1 MRSLSHPFFIFEFHR
16 AVSRC
21 ADFSTQKVPVDAL
34 PSHCPP
40 THSTSP
46 PLSQSS
52 PVPAPARMPSTT
64 NYPLAEVEHEPHHH
78 RRVSQPHRATSA
90 FIPGAQPTQESSS
103 SSTSNEHTYNGG
115 DVELLEDELYP
126 KDSYYKGTY
135 WADLPRAGAFFPPLS
150 FASSSRIQRGLPAFL
165 AVVFFFPSSPRAS
178 KVGHLAVEPGGQA

>member
-1 MRSLSHPFFIFEFHR
+1 
-16 AVSRC
+16 
-21 ADFSTQKVPVDAL
+21 
-34 PSHCPP
+34 
-40 THSTSP
+40 
-46 PLSQSS
+46 
-52 PVPAPARMPSTT
+52 MPSTT
-64 NYPLAEVEHEPHHH
+64 NYQLAEVEHEPHHH

-135 WADLPRAGAFFPPLS
+135 WADLPRAGASFTPLS
-150 FASSSRIQRGLPAFL
+150 FASSFSNSAWLTGLLGGRLLFH
-165 AVVFFFPSSPRAS
+165 SSPRAS